1 MTPSQ
6 VKITAR
12 GGGKCSS
19 IGILHEILTAP
30 NPGIR
35 NLAGDSKSASCQQ
48 EDHHSAFRIHTL
60 ESIVVILHMT
70 SVKADPKMKQLAPSK
85 ARDGHPFRKTTDSD
99 QVAFPGRCRA
109 AYTLNLSPLPV
120 PF

>member
-1 MTPSQ
+1 
-6 VKITAR
+6 
-12 GGGKCSS
+12 
-19 IGILHEILTAP
+19 
-30 NPGIR
+30 
-35 NLAGDSKSASCQQ
+35 
-48 EDHHSAFRIHTL
+48 
-60 ESIVVILHMT
+60 MT

-99 QVAFPGRCRA
+99 QVAFLGRCRA